1 MTHPTALPA
10 APERPASLHPLLT
23 LTGRFSLALR
33 GGDPRFDAAPALL
46 AADPGFRE
54 FLDARDDETAAALR
68 RLRRLPRPPRVPRI
82 PAKTTAAHRHLP
94 PLRPAPLDVL
104 AMDAHWLALDERDL
118 DADGGAL

>member
-68 RLRRLPRPPRVPRI
+68 RLPRPPRVPRI